1 MVKSWMLPSKLFLPT
16 PSSNTSVGQSADCTV
31 SLLFYP
37 CSLTKLSFLED
48 HRKFYLE
55 HSYVRPES
63 GANFT
68 SFSNSRRC
76 ESNLALCGQGC
87 HRVRFLHYIGLV
99 NIIGL
104 MLM

>member
-1 MVKSWMLPSKLFLPT
+1 MLPSKVFLLT

-55 HSYVRPES
+55 HSYVRPEVELIS
-63 GANFT
+63 HLSLIAGGVKAILLYAGRDAT
-68 SFSNSRRC
+68 ESVFS
-76 ESNLALCGQGC
+76 
-87 HRVRFLHYIGLV
+87 ITLV
-99 NIIGL
+99 G
-104 MLM
+104 